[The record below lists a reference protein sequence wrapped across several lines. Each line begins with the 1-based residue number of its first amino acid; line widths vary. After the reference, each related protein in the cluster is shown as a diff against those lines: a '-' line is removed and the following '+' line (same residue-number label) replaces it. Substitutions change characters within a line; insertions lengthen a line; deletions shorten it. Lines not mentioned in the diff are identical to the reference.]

1 MRADDV
7 AVLAHGLTKRFGD
20 FVAVDH
26 ISFEIRR
33 GQIFGFLGPNGAGK
47 STTIRMLCGVLAPS
61 EGEARVLGHN
71 VATEAEQV
79 KRRIGYMTQRSS
91 LYADLTVEEC
101 LHFYA
106 RLYGLPPRERRQK
119 VRGWLE
125 RSGLAGMGRE
135 LVANL
140 SGGWRQRLALGCAIL
155 HRPEVLFLDEPTAGT
170 DPISRREFWDLFYRF
185 AEEGTTIL
193 VTTHYMDEA
202 EYCDVLAF
210 MFNGRIIAFG
220 TPKEI
225 KEFMS
230 GRLLRVQT
238 HQWMQA
244 LTLLKQCP
252 GVRDASLHGAAVHVV
267 VDDAEAAMREISS
280 FLEQA
285 GVAVQ
290 KIEPVLPT
298 LEDVFVSLAEEEA
311 RR

>member
-155 HRPEVLFLDEPTAGT
+155 HHPEVLFLDEPTAGT

-267 VDDAEAAMREISS
+267 VDDAETAMREIPS